1 MNTSIGKILENA
13 PFVHPETR
21 GAEIDQMF
29 KEDTEL
35 EGIVVTNRNI
45 PIGLVTRSHFYQKLG
60 TLYGFNVFI
69 GRPVKL
75 IMNVEPLIVDYSMPL
90 SEVSTLA
97 MKRKKEQ
104 LYDFVI
110 ITKNSEFLGIVSI
123 KNLLIQ
129 LAEVQSMM
137 ARYLNPLTGLPGNKM
152 IDQKLSEI
160 ISEMPFSLLYLDLDF
175 FKTYNDT
182 YGFHEGDRL
191 IQETASIIKEAVLH
205 HKDSFVGHIGG
216 DDFMC
221 ILNHYEYSELC
232 KKIIAM
238 FNRSLPRFY
247 KEEDWLRGFV
257 HNENR
262 SGIKEHIPLVSL
274 SIAVVT
280 NEKQNF
286 NSISEIIDMATV
298 LKKKCK
304 QLQSSAYISNTDLIK
319 N

>member
-1 MNTSIGKILENA
+1 MNTSVGKILETA

-21 GAEIDQMF
+21 GSEIDQMF
-29 KEDTEL
+29 KDDSEL
-35 EGIVVTNRNI
+35 EGIVVTNGKI

-75 IMNVEPLIVDYSMPL
+75 IMNMEPLIVDSSMPL

-110 ITKNSEFLGIVSI
+110 ITKEAAFQGIVSI

-129 LAEVQSMM
+129 LADVQSMM

-152 IDQKLSEI
+152 IDQKLIEI
-160 ISEMPFSLLYLDLDF
+160 LSDMPFSLLYLDLDF

-191 IQETASIIKEAVLH
+191 IQETASIIKEAIFH

-232 KKIIAM
+232 KTIITR
-238 FNRSLPRFY
+238 FNDSIPTFY
-247 KEEDWLRGFV
+247 KEEDWLRGFI

-262 SGIKEHIPLVSL
+262 NGIKEHIPLVSL

-280 NEKQNF
+280 NEKQEF
-286 NSISEIIDMATV
+286 NSIGEIINVATF

-304 QLQSSAYISNTDLIK
+304 QLQSSVFLSNSDLLK

>member
-13 PFVHPETR
+13 PVVHPETR
-21 GAEIDQMF
+21 GADIDQMF
-29 KEDTEL
+29 KENTEL
-35 EGIVVTNRNI
+35 EGIVVTNENK

-97 MKRKKEQ
+97 MKRKKDQ

-110 ITKNSEFLGIVSI
+110 ITKESKFQGIVSI

-152 IDQKLSEI
+152 IDQKLIEI
-160 ISEMPFSLLYLDLDF
+160 FSEMPFSLLYLDLDF

-205 HKDSFVGHIGG
+205 HTDSFVGHIGG

-221 ILNHYEYSELC
+221 ILNHYEYKELC
-232 KKIIAM
+232 KTIIAKFNHVLPM
-238 FNRSLPRFY
+238 FY
-247 KEEDWLRGFV
+247 EEEDWLRGYV

-280 NEKQNF
+280 NEKQKF
-286 NSISEIIDMATV
+286 NSIDEIINTATI

-304 QLQSSAYISNTDLIK
+304 QLQSSTYLCNTDLIMT
-319 N
+319 